1 MVVVGIDYSTQAID
15 LVTVDVDDGAAR
27 LFHWDLCAG
36 DAFARTRAVPL
47 VVPGRRAAFW
57 DQVRAVG
64 IEEPMGRGPSSWAIV
79 PKLKAIQGAILA
91 CIPADM
97 EVTPMNPAWWRS
109 RIGLPGNATKDMVA
123 AWAIGTIP
131 ATPATQP
138 IGDWPQDA
146 YDAYC
151 IARAVEP

>member
-1 MVVVGIDYSTQAID
+1 MNVVGIDYSTQAID
-15 LVTVDVDDGAAR
+15 LILVDVDDGAAR
-27 LFHWDLCAG
+27 LYHWDLCAG

-57 DQVRAVG
+57 DTVRAVG

-91 CIPADM
+91 CIPPLM
-97 EVTPMNPAWWRS
+97 EVTPLKPTEWRAAV
-109 RIGLPGNATKDMVA
+109 GLSGNATKDMVA
-123 AWAIGTIP
+123 AWAMAQLDAGEVVK
-131 ATPATQP
+131 Q
-138 IGDWPQDA
+138 WPQDA

-151 IARAVEP
+151 IARAVAP

>member
-1 MVVVGIDYSTQAID
+1 MNVAGIDYSTQAID
-15 LVTVDVDDGAAR
+15 LVLVDIDDGDAR

-57 DQVRAVG
+57 DTVCAVG
-64 IEEPMGRGPSSWAIV
+64 IEEPFGRGPSSWAIV

-91 CIPADM
+91 CIPAEM
-97 EVTPMNPAWWRS
+97 EVTPLAPAEWRKAV
-109 RIGLPGNATKDMVA
+109 GLSGNAPKEHVTN
-123 AWAIGTIP
+123 WARRHKHIP
-131 ATPATQP
+131 FT
-138 IGDWPQDA
+138 WPQDA

-151 IARAVEP
+151 IARAIDEGKVAA